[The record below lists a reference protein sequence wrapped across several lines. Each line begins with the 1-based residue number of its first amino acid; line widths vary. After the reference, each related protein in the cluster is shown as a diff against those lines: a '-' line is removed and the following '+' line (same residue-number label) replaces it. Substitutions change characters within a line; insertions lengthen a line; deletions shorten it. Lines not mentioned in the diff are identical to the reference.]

1 MNKIHP
7 PSQSYGATRK
17 PTWLIFGEQCRERL
31 GDLKCTKSGKRE
43 EQTINMWLSDARTK
57 YAYPGTEYDWY
68 CLLGW
73 RGRR

>member
-1 MNKIHP
+1 MNKI
-7 PSQSYGATRK
+7 QK
-17 PTWLIFGEQCRERL
+17 PAWLIFGEQCRERIKEMPL
-31 GDLKCTKSGKRE
+31 TKNGKRE
-43 EQTINMWLSDARTK
+43 EERINRWLYEARSK